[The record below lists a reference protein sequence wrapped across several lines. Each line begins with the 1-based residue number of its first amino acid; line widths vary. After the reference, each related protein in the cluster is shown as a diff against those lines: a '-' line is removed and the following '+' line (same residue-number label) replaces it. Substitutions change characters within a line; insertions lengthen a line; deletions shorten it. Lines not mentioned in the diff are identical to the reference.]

1 MKWALF
7 LAGRLSDVESFGR
20 ATKALQNG
28 GSLNRYGCL
37 VSLPE
42 LLNTEGNCMNCVC
55 SLKISQKSTVHD
67 KVFFLQTK
75 TRHPSKKTPHNKRVH
90 KKALCDKC
98 SAFCAYKG
106 ALAGIAKSSEE
117 T

>member
-67 KVFFLQTK
+67 KVLFLQTK
-75 TRHPSKKTPHNKRVH
+75 TCHPSKKPHTTSVYT
-90 KKALCDKC
+90 KKLCVTNVRHSVRTKE
-98 SAFCAYKG
+98 
-106 ALAGIAKSSEE
+106 L
-117 T
+117 